1 MGLHGNIEAVHS
13 FWLKVCVETFLY
25 VQPIEPLHLY
35 LARMAVRIETSVL
48 IHAGEV
54 KPWEVHTKFLKEVQ
68 GQQFINLPGSNCPQ
82 LLRLILNKSS
92 KDIPSGMSLAQLKGL
107 QLLKDRRNAAQ
118 QAAFQNASTTA
129 AAALFEAPAASKKKR
144 CNQQDQAVLR
154 ESPEI
159 MTVVLEELGDAK
171 LLMIRPAHP
180 TDDVWVELT
189 APCITTVLEF
199 VRMFLDP
206 VAEACPRGYSK
217 HQDGD
222 TKVYK
227 MGHGREAVHEK
238 GTPLKYRSIRKEN
251 PTSDE
256 ANTAEHSAAEPNGA
270 ASCDEADDAVELA
283 DTADEPDTAEPG
295 VAAGIFG

>member
-1 MGLHGNIEAVHS
+1 
-13 FWLKVCVETFLY
+13 
-25 VQPIEPLHLY
+25 
-35 LARMAVRIETSVL
+35 
-48 IHAGEV
+48 
-54 KPWEVHTKFLKEVQ
+54 
-68 GQQFINLPGSNCPQ
+68 
-82 LLRLILNKSS
+82 
-92 KDIPSGMSLAQLKGL
+92 
-107 QLLKDRRNAAQ
+107 
-118 QAAFQNASTTA
+118 
-129 AAALFEAPAASKKKR
+129 
-144 CNQQDQAVLR
+144 
-154 ESPEI
+154 
-159 MTVVLEELGDAK
+159 MTVVLEELGDAE

-189 APCITTVLEF
+189 VPCITTVLEF

-238 GTPLKYRSIRKEN
+238 GKPLKYRSIRKEN

-295 VAAGIFG
+295 VAASIFG